1 MSRYH
6 WGLLGLL
13 TGFWG
18 LVGINRLGIQF
29 IFPAIVPAFHLS
41 TTQVS
46 LLVTGTSFTWAFSS
60 WGSGW
65 LSDRFGRKR
74 VLVPGALFACL
85 ATMLQG
91 VAGNFLSLFIIRD
104 LVGIGDGV
112 GWPNGQ
118 STLEIGR
125 AHV

>member
-29 IFPAIVPAFHLS
+29 IFPAIVPAFTLT

-46 LLVTGTSFTWAFSS
+46 LRVTAPPFRGPSS
-60 WGSGW
+60 TGGPAW
-65 LSDRFGRKR
+65 LPARFGRR
-74 VLVPGALFACL
+74 SGLCPGGLFACL
-85 ATMLQG
+85 PTFLQA
-91 VAGNFLSLFIIRD
+91 VAANFLSR
-104 LVGIGDGV
+104 
-112 GWPNGQ
+112 
-118 STLEIGR
+118 
-125 AHV
+125 